1 MKVTVKRVLALTSA
15 LMALAGTAALGTAS
29 AGPSPTPS
37 GLTGACN
44 MLHAWG
50 VGANGGMANAMS
62 VDNPN
67 GNAGMWTAVWN
78 SGNQPGVYSC
88 G

>member
-1 MKVTVKRVLALTSA
+1 MKVTVKRALAVSSA
-15 LMALAGTAALGTAS
+15 LMALAATAAVGTAS
-29 AGPSPTPS
+29 AEPSPTPS

-44 MLHAWG
+44 MLAAWG
-50 VGANGGMANAMS
+50 AGANGGMANAMT

-67 GNAGMWTAVWN
+67 GNAGMWNAVWN

>member
-1 MKVTVKRVLALTSA
+1 MKGTVKRALALTSA
-15 LMALAGTAALGTAS
+15 LMALAGAGAVGTAS

-44 MLHAWG
+44 MLAAWG

-62 VDNPN
+62 VNNPN
-67 GNAGMWTAVWN
+67 GNAGMWNAVWN

>member
-1 MKVTVKRVLALTSA
+1 
-15 LMALAGTAALGTAS
+15 
-29 AGPSPTPS
+29 
-37 GLTGACN
+37 
-44 MLHAWG
+44 
-50 VGANGGMANAMS
+50 MANAMT

-67 GNAGMWTAVWN
+67 GNAGMWNAVWN

>member
-1 MKVTVKRVLALTSA
+1 MKVTLKRALALTSV
-15 LMALAGTAALGTAS
+15 LMALAGTAAVGTAS

-44 MLHAWG
+44 MLQAWG
-50 VGANGGMANAMS
+50 AGANGGMANAMS

-67 GNAGMWTAVWN
+67 GDAGMWTAVWN
-78 SGNQPGVYSC
+78 SGNQPGVYNC